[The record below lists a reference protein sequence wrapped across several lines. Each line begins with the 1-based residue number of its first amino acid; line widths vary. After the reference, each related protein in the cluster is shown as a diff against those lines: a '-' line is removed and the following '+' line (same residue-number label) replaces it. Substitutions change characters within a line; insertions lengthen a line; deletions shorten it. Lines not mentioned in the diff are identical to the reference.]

1 MRNRWPRAA
10 GGFFEMAKRLQFYR
24 VLLLALLLCAGFGV
38 LAYRLVD
45 LQVLRHAELEVKA
58 QQNTRRE
65 FLREPRRGD
74 VLDAKGNLLATS
86 VFVKTVCADPTLIGH
101 RQAEVARTVAP
112 ILGLNPNE
120 VYQRILPRTR
130 TNSVGVLV
138 TNQYV
143 VLKRKVPFETW
154 EQVQLAMAGLNFGL
168 DEANLS
174 KSERTFYRLLR
185 TKAVFAD
192 SLDDQLRVYPNQ
204 SLAAHVLGFVGMAE
218 REYNGS
224 RIIETAGMEGI
235 ERTLNSKLSGVRGWR
250 VTETDNRKREVVWLR
265 DQDVEPHD
273 GYNVVLTIDSVVQ
286 NILEAALAEGMKKH
300 TPISISGLVIRP
312 KTGEILGMATLPTF
326 DPNNL
331 NDSTADSRRN
341 RIITDLVEPGS
352 TFKII
357 VVSGALNE
365 KKVTLRSVY
374 DCEKGAFVFGGRTL
388 HDHDPYGLLTV
399 EQIITKSS
407 NIGAA
412 KVGIQLGQQPLYNY
426 ICDFGFGTRTGIP
439 LPGEVNGIVH
449 PTDKWYKVSLAQI
462 PMGHGVCVTPLQM
475 AMAMAAIANDG
486 VLMRPVL
493 VDRLEDQ
500 SKHVVAK
507 YAPQT
512 LRRVISSEASKQ
524 MVQALKTVVSKE
536 GTAPRAALEH
546 YTVAGKTGTAQKVE
560 NGAYVRGKYISSF
573 IGFFPA
579 DNPELCISIVLD
591 QPKGVY
597 YGGLTAAP
605 VFREVAER
613 AASYLNIPPDRPEEP
628 GGPGVFEV
636 GAEDRAV
643 SAASARL

>member
-1 MRNRWPRAA
+1 
-10 GGFFEMAKRLQFYR
+10 MAKRLQFYR
-24 VLLLALLLCAGFGV
+24 VLLLALLLCVGFV
-38 LAYRLVD
+38 ALAYRLVD
-45 LQVLRHAELEVKA
+45 LQVLRHEELEGKA
-58 QQNTRRE
+58 QLNTRRE
-65 FLREPRRGD
+65 YLREPRRGD
-74 VLDAKGNLLATS
+74 VLDARGNLLATS
-86 VFVKTVCADPTLIGH
+86 IFVKTVCADPTLMGR

-112 ILGLNPNE
+112 ILGLDPNE
-120 VYQRILPRTR
+120 VFQRILPRPR
-130 TNSVGVLV
+130 TNSAGAVV

-154 EQVQLAMAGLNFGL
+154 EKVQTAMAGLSFGL
-168 DEANLS
+168 DETTLP
-174 KSERTFYRLLR
+174 KSERNFYRLLR

-218 REYNGS
+218 KEYNGS
-224 RIIETAGMEGI
+224 RMIETAGIEGI
-235 ERTLNSKLSGVRGWR
+235 ERALNSKLSGVRGWR

-273 GYNVVLTIDSVVQ
+273 GYNVVLTIDSVIQ
-286 NILEAALAEGMKKH
+286 NILETALAGGMEKH
-300 TPISISGLVIRP
+300 KPISISGVVVRP
-312 KTGEILGMATLPTF
+312 KTGEILGMATLPVF
-326 DPNNL
+326 DPNNPGG
-331 NDSTADSRRN
+331 SPADARRN
-341 RIITDLVEPGS
+341 RMIADLVEPGS
-352 TFKII
+352 TFKIV

-365 KKVTLRSVY
+365 QKVTLRTVY
-374 DCEKGAFVFGGRTL
+374 DCERGAFVFGGRTL

-412 KVGIQLGQQPLYNY
+412 KVGIALGQDTLYNY
-426 ICDFGFGTRTGIP
+426 IRDFGFGVRTGIP

-449 PTDKWYKVSLAQI
+449 PPEKWYKVSLAQI

-475 AMAMAAIANDG
+475 AMAMSAMANDG
-486 VLMRPVL
+486 VLMRPML

-500 SKHVVAK
+500 QRNVVAK
-507 YAPQT
+507 YGPQT
-512 LRRVISSEASKQ
+512 VRRVVSTEANKQ

-536 GTAPRAALEH
+536 GTAPKAALEH

-560 NGAYVRGKYISSF
+560 NGTYVRGKYISSF

-579 DNPELCISIVLD
+579 DKPELCIAITLD
-591 QPKGVY
+591 QPQGLH

-605 VFREVAER
+605 VFHEVAER
-613 AASYLNIPPDRPEEP
+613 AASYLNIPPDRAEEP
-628 GGPGVFEV
+628 GGEGVFEI

-643 SAASARL
+643 RTASARF